1 MSGCSSRICSS
12 VMPAPSQPG
21 TSHTVMRRPRMQGLP
36 PRLPGSMV
44 ILLLTADLRCP
55 LLSMP
60 SAASLCILES
70 CLIQDEPGE
79 GGGFSYKMSLE
90 ERSRMLGLDH
100 QRAHIGTLEPGAHSG
115 LFRRQ
120 WRGRIQGT
128 ESGGGLRL
136 GESDATAA
144 TV

>member
-1 MSGCSSRICSS
+1 IVVSTFRCGVAFAIGMRIIDKNEFSVLLGHKRGRPISRLGSGCTERVVHTTIIC
-12 VMPAPSQPG
+12 PCDERPG
-21 TSHTVMRRPRMQGLP
+21 
-36 PRLPGSMV
+36 
-44 ILLLTADLRCP
+44 C
-55 LLSMP
+55 
-60 SAASLCILES
+60 ES

-100 QRAHIGTLEPGAHSG
+100 QRAHIGTLEPGADSG

>member
-1 MSGCSSRICSS
+1 MSCGPLAQKSNYTHDNIGG
-12 VMPAPSQPG
+12 SQC
-21 TSHTVMRRPRMQGLP
+21 Q
-36 PRLPGSMV
+36 
-44 ILLLTADLRCP
+44 
-55 LLSMP
+55 
-60 SAASLCILES
+60 S

-100 QRAHIGTLEPGAHSG
+100 QRAHIGTLEPGADSG

-136 GESDATAA
+136 GESDSTAA

>member
-1 MSGCSSRICSS
+1 MARA
-12 VMPAPSQPG
+12 PADHPARTKLRTRYRTPREAGDRRNRAQNAA
-21 TSHTVMRRPRMQGLP
+21 RRPVGA
-36 PRLPGSMV
+36 PRS
-44 ILLLTADLRCP
+44 RE
-55 LLSMP
+55 
-60 SAASLCILES
+60 SASYESARKCRRGES